1 MGGGASSGGSTDI
14 PLRQPSQEWP
24 AISNWYGH
32 QQNEFN
38 NFTQNQP
45 LLNTAEQG
53 ALANYG
59 NLSQLTDP
67 LMSLLGS
74 TPGQYQGLFD
84 QLGQNAGQYN
94 GLFSDLGQLSGQLG
108 QTAGELNTTY
118 GQLGQAAGQLGETA
132 RQVGSYAPELEAA
145 YRNQINPVL
154 QSGGALTGQQLRDV
168 NQQTLANAS
177 AAGSAFSPGTLGTE
191 AVNAQRE
198 REARFSNYLGMG
210 QSTAGTLGA
219 LRGEQAGIYGEQA
232 GIYGQQAGIR
242 GEQANIYGQQAGI
255 RGEQGNLLGQQ
266 AGVYGQQGNLLGQEA
281 STVGGLSG
289 LVQGLQSG
297 GLNQLLGSEQA
308 NVGSFTGLENPILS
322 YLSNL
327 YTSNEQA
334 SIAQAQINE
343 QAQQASAGKSGGI
356 VSGGIGALGAIAPA
370 LIGL

>member
-24 AISNWYGH
+24 SISNWYEH

-45 LLNTAEQG
+45 LLNTAEHG
-53 ALANYG
+53 ALTNYG
-59 NLSQLTDP
+59 NLGQLTDP

-74 TPGQYQGLFD
+74 TPGQYQGLFN
-84 QLGQNAGQYN
+84 QLGDNAGQFN
-94 GLFSDLGQLSGQLG
+94 GLFGQLG
-108 QTAGELNTTY
+108 QTADRLGGIEQGLPNVSGLTDPLN
-118 GQLGQAAGQLGETA
+118 AAL
-132 RQVGSYAPELEAA
+132 
-145 YRNQINPVL
+145 RNQINPVL

-210 QSTAGTLGA
+210 QNVSNTVEGLTATDAGLRGTL
-219 LRGEQAGIYGEQA
+219 LGEQAGIR
-232 GIYGQQAGIR
+232 GQ
-242 GEQANIYGQQAGI
+242 
-255 RGEQGNLLGQQ
+255 QGNLLGQQ
-266 AGVYGQQGNLLGQEA
+266 AGVYGQQGNLVGQEA
-281 STVGGLSG
+281 STVGGLSS

-334 SIAQAQINE
+334 SIAQAQVNA
-343 QAQQASAGKSGGI
+343 QANQASQGKTGGAI
-356 VSGGIGALGAIAPA
+356 SGGIGAIGSIAGPLIA
-370 LIGL
+370 L

>member
-24 AISNWYGH
+24 AVSNWYGH

-74 TPGQYQGLFD
+74 APGQYQGLFD

-219 LRGEQAGIYGEQA
+219 LRGEQA
-232 GIYGQQAGIR
+232 
-242 GEQANIYGQQAGI
+242 NIYGQQAGI

-297 GLNQLLGSEQA
+297 GLNQLLGAEQA

>member
-1 MGGGASSGGSTDI
+1 MGGGAPGGSTNI

-24 AISNWYGH
+24 TISNWYGH
-32 QQNEFN
+32 QQGQFN
-38 NFTQNQP
+38 DFVQNQP

-53 ALANYG
+53 ALTNYG
-59 NLSQLTDP
+59 NLGQLTDP

-74 TPGQYQGLFD
+74 TPGQFQGLYN
-84 QLGQNAGQYN
+84 QLGTNAGQFN
-94 GLFSDLGQLSGQLG
+94 GLFNDLGQLSGQLG
-108 QTAGELNTTY
+108 QTAGQLNTTY
-118 GQLGQAAGQLGETA
+118 GQLGTTAQNLGTTA
-132 RQVGSYAPELEAA
+132 RQVGSYASPLENA

-154 QSGGALTGQQLRDV
+154 QSGGALSGAQLRDV

-198 REARFSNYLGMG
+198 RESRFSNYLTMG
-210 QSTAGTLGA
+210 QNTAGTLGA
-219 LRGEQAGIYGEQA
+219 LRGEQGGLLGEQA

-266 AGVYGQQGNLLGQEA
+266 AGIYGQQSNLLGQEA
-281 STVGGLSG
+281 STVGGLSS

-327 YTSNEQA
+327 YGSNEQA
-334 SIAQAQINE
+334 SIAQAQVN
-343 QAQQASAGKSGGI
+343 QQGNIANAGKGGGAIGGGI
-356 VSGGIGALGAIAPA
+356 QAIGSIAGPLIAL
-370 LIGL
+370 